1 MTTHLDRR
9 TVTTTLVALAVAGA
23 PTVAT
28 AASVNLHVQAPFEV
42 KTGEFDLE
50 KLAYQNLAPVFNRSF
65 LVPYDTLEPMLANA
79 LEDVVGRTRRFY
91 ITCTFLW
98 IDDLCPDTEI
108 TVKLH
113 SSFRFTQE
121 GQPEITVIGPA
132 SNNTFRIKL
141 DVQAR
146 LGLDAAIHHSTGIW
160 YSSSETVDMYALI
173 GGHASV
179 DLKLWPIPSA
189 TNLKVEL
196 THDDGNIKIEGL
208 SGQIIG
214 ASIII
219 GAMLLGPVGLALGAI
234 LGAIGADA
242 ADDAIKE
249 EINQA
254 ITEQLNAFNPQLREL
269 MKGQIDPVIGAA
281 VDYRNKVM
289 NTQIP
294 RLNMTLAQALA
305 VSPASIDVRSSAINN
320 EVRVVATTRLDPTS
334 KGKSVSGKIRLP
346 KTQCKYGPPIGNKTA
361 GYSSHPIAV
370 EPINADLIGK
380 SCAWLINSNSIART
394 VYLGENP
401 NKLLGYPTDP
411 ANTLPSWQ
419 GAGSVSS
426 NGNVADK
433 ADYYE
438 CPYTIGD
445 LPAAAIFD
453 IGSVKASELGARLDL
468 FAFRARYLLMA
479 LGGPTV
485 LLGSQGGPGS
495 ATGLVFGGKGPETVD
510 DCPSSYSAG
519 TGFRANKLA
528 ELKDRFDPEKCP
540 NCGLLD
546 FFNVDDLY
554 SQPGRDVVLDNVP
567 QMADVAKRV
576 EKINVEIAAK
586 AAIEGVQRIQTV
598 LDSGLLTR
606 SWAAVD
612 KARAA
617 AGARLKSLEGKSLGL
632 KQAKMQNLSVQRIN
646 VKDVGKAAARKQ
658 TVKVIDGGKVL
669 KINAQRIGDAAL
681 PRKDV
686 EIVVSG
692 KAGK

>member
-1 MTTHLDRR
+1 MKNCLDRR
-9 TVTTTLVALAVAGA
+9 TVTSTLVALAVAGA
-23 PTVAT
+23 PTLAT
-28 AASVNLHVQAPFEV
+28 AASVRLGVQAPFEV
-42 KTGEFDLE
+42 KTGEFDLSN
-50 KLAYQNLAPVFNRSF
+50 LAYQNLAPVFERSF

-79 LEDVVGRTRRFY
+79 LEDVVGRTLRFY
-91 ITCTFLW
+91 IKCTF
-98 IDDLCPDTEI
+98 IVDDLCPDTEI

-113 SSFRFTQE
+113 SAFRFTQE
-121 GQPEITVIGPA
+121 GQPQITMVGPA

-146 LGLDAAIHHSTGIW
+146 VGLDAAIHHETGIW
-160 YSSSETVDMYALI
+160 YSGSETVDMYALI

-179 DLKLWPIPSA
+179 DIKLWPIPSA

-196 THDDGNIKIEGL
+196 THDGGNINIEGL

-219 GAMLLGPVGLALGAI
+219 GAALLGPVGMALGAI

-249 EINQA
+249 EINQT
-254 ITEQLNAFNPQLREL
+254 ITEQLNAVNPQLREL
-269 MKGQIDPVIGAA
+269 VKGQIDPVIGAA
-281 VDYRNKVM
+281 VDYRSKVM
-289 NTQIP
+289 NTRIP

-305 VSPASIDVRSSAINN
+305 VSPASIDVRSSAVNN

-334 KGKSVSGKIRLP
+334 QGKSVSGKIRLP
-346 KTQCKYGPPIGNKTA
+346 KTQCVYGSPVGNKTL
-361 GYSSHPIAV
+361 GYTSTPIGV
-370 EPINADLIGK
+370 EPANADLVGK
-380 SCAWLINSNSIART
+380 SCASLVNGNSVGRS
-394 VYLGENP
+394 VYLGESP
-401 NKLLGYPTDP
+401 NKLLQYPFDP
-411 ANTLPSWQ
+411 ANTLPSWH
-419 GAGSVSS
+419 GAGGVSS
-426 NGNVADK
+426 SGNVAVK

-438 CPYTIGD
+438 CPFTVGE
-445 LPAAAIFD
+445 LPAATIFEL
-453 IGSVKASELGARLDL
+453 GSVNASDLGTRLGR
-468 FAFRARYLLMA
+468 FAFRGRYLLMA

-485 LLGSQGGPGS
+485 LLGSRGEPGS
-495 ATGLVFGGKGPETVD
+495 ATGLVFGGKGPETVK
-510 DCPSSYSAG
+510 DCPTSHSSG
-519 TGFRANKLA
+519 TGVQQGKLA

-540 NCGLLD
+540 NCGLP
-546 FFNVDDLY
+546 DLFSTGDIY
-554 SQPGRDVVLDNVP
+554 SQPGPDVVHDKVP
-567 QMADVAKRV
+567 QMADVAKRF
-576 EKINVEIAAK
+576 EKINVDIAAK
-586 AAIEGVQRIQTV
+586 AVVEGVQRIQTV

-617 AGARLKSLEGKSLGL
+617 AGARLKSLEGKNLGL
-632 KQAKMQNLSVQRIN
+632 KQAKMQHLSVQQIN

-686 EIVVSG
+686 EIVVGG